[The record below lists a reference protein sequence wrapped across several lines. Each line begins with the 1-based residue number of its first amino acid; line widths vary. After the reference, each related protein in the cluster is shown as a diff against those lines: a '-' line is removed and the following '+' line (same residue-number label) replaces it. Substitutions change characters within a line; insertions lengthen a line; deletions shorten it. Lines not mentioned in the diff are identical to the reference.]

1 MNHILVISPNLGLRG
16 GTEKQVSVVYK
27 RISKNFACDIIQS
40 RWSNIVFGCT
50 HLHIWRSDAIFV
62 LIVGRILG
70 KKCTFMIR
78 DSTPYRHQKTRWLLI
93 RLCVLLASEVL
104 SNSFAGLENY
114 NALRIGR
121 VVIND

>member
-1 MNHILVISPNLGLRG
+1 MRG
-16 GTEKQVSVVYK
+16 GTEKQVSEVYK
-27 RISKNFACDIIQS
+27 RISKEFACDVVQG
-40 RWSNIVFGCT
+40 RWSNKVFACS
-50 HLHIWRSDAIFV
+50 HLHIWRPDAVFV
-62 LIVGRILG
+62 LIVGRIMG

-78 DSTPYRHQKTRWLLI
+78 DSTPYRHQKIRWLLI
-93 RLCVLLASEVL
+93 RICTLIASEVL